1 MVNRI
6 FDKKNVILL
15 KVNEDDLNTFLVDMD
30 IDDEG
35 NPKYCL
41 DDFTKAICNT
51 IPEYVF
57 AQYEDPNIPQND
69 IVEKLREAA
78 HCIYKIKDF
87 QLMKQWC
94 VDKDINAY
102 NELKRSS
109 TAKRGEF
116 GELLLHL
123 ILREFKHTIPL
134 ISKVYFKDSASVP
147 AHGFDAVH
155 VSTNEKIL
163 WLGESKLYDDSK
175 EGIKALVKDLNEHI
189 NTDYLNDQFVIIKK
203 NLDNNSIPG
212 REEWIDTITNCTKLS
227 DKLNIIN
234 IPMLC
239 TYTHD
244 IYKKFSDMNDP
255 NAIAYHELNVRE
267 LKEYFDKQNKMPL
280 KDRVNIILMLFPVMA
295 VFCSLFIGT
304 EYSEGTIRNKII
316 IGQKRG
322 TVYLSNFITCS
333 LVSVVMCMAF
343 FIPYLCIGIPLLGFF
358 EMDIK
363 IVLLFAVTVLMT
375 AIVFSSIF
383 TLISMLNNNKA
394 VTAVIC
400 ILTAFLFL
408 IIGAQLHK
416 MLSEPETNM
425 ALVMTDNGQEY
436 QELPNPKFL
445 DGGGRKTVQFFY
457 DFLPG
462 GQVVQCTS
470 LETENLSLL
479 PVYSLVIVVL
489 TTSAGMFFF
498 KKKELK

>member
-1 MVNRI
+1 M
-6 FDKKNVILL
+6 
-15 KVNEDDLNTFLVDMD
+15 
-30 IDDEG
+30 
-35 NPKYCL
+35 
-41 DDFTKAICNT
+41 
-51 IPEYVF
+51 
-57 AQYEDPNIPQND
+57 
-69 IVEKLREAA
+69 
-78 HCIYKIKDF
+78 
-87 QLMKQWC
+87 
-94 VDKDINAY
+94 
-102 NELKRSS
+102 
-109 TAKRGEF
+109 
-116 GELLLHL
+116 
-123 ILREFKHTIPL
+123 
-134 ISKVYFKDSASVP
+134 
-147 AHGFDAVH
+147 
-155 VSTNEKIL
+155 
-163 WLGESKLYDDSK
+163 SKLLSANFIRLKKDKFFWSGLVFMLAA
-175 EGIKALVKDLNEHI
+175 GI
-189 NTDYLNDQFVIIKK
+189 F
-203 NLDNNSIPG
+203 
-212 REEWIDTITNCTKLS
+212 
-227 DKLNIIN
+227 
-234 IPMLC
+234 
-239 TYTHD
+239 
-244 IYKKFSDMNDP
+244 
-255 NAIAYHELNVRE
+255 
-267 LKEYFDKQNKMPL
+267 
-280 KDRVNIILMLFPVMA
+280 FPVMRYMDMRQ
-295 VFCSLFIGT
+295 T
-304 EYSEGTIRNKII
+304 QTINRIDN
-316 IGQKRG
+316 
-322 TVYLSNFITCS
+322 
-333 LVSVVMCMAF
+333 
-343 FIPYLCIGIPLLGFF
+343 GFF